1 MRKISSSRNLESGAD
16 FNLELT
22 MRSKLSKQ
30 SGAYMD
36 RQDSLVYSNATSFGL
51 QKDLR
56 SKEVSGR
63 NSSTRLLRPK
73 DEAELE
79 EIIHMEKTSSKGE
92 IDNTENEFS
101 VKSISD
107 TEPLKHLR
115 KNSGSRKSFLHSSE
129 SKRSDSRENRSS
141 KGMVKEANNV
151 LVSR

>member
-51 QKDLR
+51 QKELR
-56 SKEVSGR
+56 SKEVSGG

-73 DEAELE
+73 DEAELD
-79 EIIHMEKTSSKGE
+79 EIMHIEKTSSKGE
-92 IDNTENEFS
+92 IDNTEN
-101 VKSISD
+101 
-107 TEPLKHLR
+107 
-115 KNSGSRKSFLHSSE
+115 
-129 SKRSDSRENRSS
+129 
-141 KGMVKEANNV
+141 
-151 LVSR
+151 

>member
-1 MRKISSSRNLESGAD
+1 
-16 FNLELT
+16 
-22 MRSKLSKQ
+22 
-30 SGAYMD
+30 MD